1 MKDERIFYAVQETNN
16 DEWDCGSYDF
26 SEAVDMLKAQGR
38 GLIAVI
44 DTYDS
49 FCLAEYSYEQ
59 VEQYEQT
66 KDICIGGV
74 FVGR

>member
-1 MKDERIFYAVQETNN
+1 
-16 DEWDCGSYDF
+16 
-26 SEAVDMLKAQGR
+26 MLKAQGR